1 MQTIYKIYQW
11 YFETASNYSGFL
23 SVWMLFCHDCIIE
36 ALDFSAIVL
45 LKLHTKVWF
54 ATCKILVGNIV
65 SYVMNKKNGVI
76 NNLKLLTPNEAIFSS
91 WEVKIVFSWVQ

>member
-1 MQTIYKIYQW
+1 
-11 YFETASNYSGFL
+11 
-23 SVWMLFCHDCIIE
+23 MLFCHDCIIE
-36 ALDFSAIVL
+36 ALDFSVIVL

-54 ATCKILVGNIV
+54 ATSKILVGNIV

-91 WEVKIVFSWVQ
+91 